1 MMNHQLPETFRNTI
15 DELIRCREKSA
26 RQKYLLDLTESLLQ
40 HLCGFVLGEYKA
52 ANKMNLS
59 LEKTLLYNSKNL
71 AFGTYINFLRLT
83 EKTLKEI
90 GHESRLSQEIQGKN
104 VWVEVKIFEKVFES
118 VKNKIETK
126 HNGSLAQAAL
136 EASKQNA
143 GKTNLLEFF
152 GEVVKLRN
160 RVAHPKQEIKGVEI
174 DWPYNEDY
182 FDAINPYLESALFS
196 VIDCLQKTWRYQFFR
211 VADIIGNQ
219 LMLDAEDSETIQS
232 VEAETLFEPGT
243 RVLFSDERH
252 LLLSDWRKL
261 LLVSEQAM
269 HLIQKEE
276 EEKRKIGSIN
286 ELKEQIKLA
295 LDDEQISLD
304 EFRFFESIGKVKLD
318 LDESGLKKLIM
329 EVAAELGIENPFP
342 DVDKRFIEVIDEA
355 LKSQSFNAFV
365 LKLTGEQYGVDSV
378 KFEEVVNERIA
389 FLGLDAKSARKSK
402 QVSLSFQ
409 ELSKLGGLLN
419 ARMWIMGIHKLNSV
433 SGESN
438 YKIGSNW
445 SEDPISKENLH
456 RNAFKQ
462 VHEYV
467 QFKLEQ
473 LKIDGGL
480 EWDSHVNN
488 WQIGYMTSYIWVCF
502 YPKKV
507 VSKSVIALHVSV
519 YQDGSIAIGLLPDW
533 KDIKAVSKFGLL
545 RAVTRRVLSRF
556 FEKYQQEI
564 SEHTM
569 LKLWNYNGS
578 ELGPLHEV
586 IQKYP
591 WIIKEEYGLEQIQ
604 FVLESDT
611 ITENP
616 YELTNAFEVSFN
628 LFNKAI
634 PDIISEYEVLNANH
648 IQKSELE
655 WSAAKHLLACSVEE
669 LNIIRNESAKLKNPG
684 TLDLNEERGFVN
696 YYLEAQE
703 DGGNIKLRMVVEED
717 FYTNNWRVEFS
728 FKSEGDTNSWH
739 AKMNAVIQA
748 IAVSGEVSVWKREG
762 VVIVRMVNQELQHLS
777 SLWLPFIQNLF
788 SEFSLSLN
796 KLNCFP
802 LGITFPIQDKETHAG
817 AMETVLN
824 ELEMTSGGMFS
835 NRVQKQRNT
844 CFNLQF
850 VDIVSQQYK
859 GKRQQLQWGYAY
871 NPKGDISR
879 IIQLDFIKSSEIASH
894 LRKMEEL
901 ASTGSWE
908 LLLETEVEDQESA
921 YSNGEN
927 VVYSASSEFNAKHG
941 AAWALLGATSGVANW
956 SAKRNT
962 EGQWI
967 QIDFGQVSQIDEV
980 TIMGRYNMAQWIT
993 KFKLLVSLDGRNWSQ
1008 VGDVLEGNIGMN
1020 SPRIIQLEEE
1030 VLGRYIR
1037 MVPIEWHKHI
1047 SARFDA
1053 KWKPYRVSHA
1063 VFKRSEIIETV
1074 SNNDLIFFQENISS
1088 LKSSFSG
1095 LFGLAK

>member
-52 ANKMNLS
+52 ANKMNLN

-83 EKTLKEI
+83 EKTLKEM

-104 VWVEVKIFEKVFES
+104 VWVEVKVFEKVFES
-118 VKNKIETK
+118 VKNKIESK
-126 HNGSLAQAAL
+126 HNGSLTQVAL
-136 EASKQNA
+136 DASKQNA

-196 VIDCLQKTWRYQFFR
+196 VIDCLQQTWRYQFFR

-219 LMLDAEDSETIQS
+219 LMLDAEDSETMQS

-243 RVLFSDERH
+243 RVLFSDEKH

-261 LLVSEQAM
+261 LMVSEQAM

-276 EEKRKIGSIN
+276 EEKRKIGSVN

-318 LDESGLKKLIM
+318 LDEEGLKKLIL
-329 EVAAELGIENPFP
+329 EVAGEMGIEDPFP
-342 DVDKRFIEVIDEA
+342 EVDKRFIEVIDDA
-355 LKSQSFNAFV
+355 LKNQSFNAFV

-378 KFEEVVNERIA
+378 KFEEVVSERIA
-389 FLGLDAKSARKSK
+389 ILGLDAKTARKSK

-445 SEDPISKENLH
+445 SEDANSKENLH

-467 QFKLEQ
+467 QFKLNQ
-473 LKIDGGL
+473 LSIDGGL

-488 WQIGYMTSYIWVCF
+488 WQIGYMTSYVWVCF
-502 YPKKV
+502 YPKNV
-507 VSKSVIALHVSV
+507 LSKAVIALHVSV

-533 KDIKAVSKFGLL
+533 KDIKAVSKYGLL
-545 RAVTRRVLSRF
+545 RAVTRKVLSRF

-564 SEHTM
+564 ADHAT

-578 ELGPLHEV
+578 EMGQLHEM

-634 PDIISEYEVLNANH
+634 PDIISEYEVLNSNH
-648 IQKSELE
+648 EEK
-655 WSAAKHLLACSVEE
+655 SVEE
-669 LNIIRNESAKLKNPG
+669 WNAAKQLLTSSVDALNLIRNEAAKLKNPG
-684 TLDLNEERGFVN
+684 TIDLNEERGFVN
-696 YYLEAQE
+696 YFLEAQE
-703 DGGNIKLRMVVEED
+703 DGGNIKLRMMVEED
-717 FYTNNWRVEFS
+717 FYTNNWRAEFS
-728 FKSEGDTNSWH
+728 FKSEGDLNPWH

-748 IAVSGEVSVWKREG
+748 ISVQDNVSIWKRDG
-762 VVIVRMVNQELQHLS
+762 VVIVRMVSQDLHNLS
-777 SLWLPFIQNLF
+777 LLWLPFIHNLF

-802 LGITFPIQDKETHAG
+802 LGVTYPIQYHDTHVSV
-817 AMETVLN
+817 MESVLN
-824 ELEMTSGGMFS
+824 ELEVASSNMFS
-835 NRVQKQRNT
+835 NRIQKQRNT

-850 VDIVSQQYK
+850 VDLVSQQFK
-859 GKRQQLQWGYAY
+859 GKRQQVQWGYAY
-871 NPKGDISR
+871 SPQGEVFR
-879 IIQLDFIKSSEIASH
+879 FVQLDFVKSPEIASQ
-894 LRKMEEL
+894 LLKMEEQ
-901 ASTGSWE
+901 ASTGAWE
-908 LLLETEVEDQESA
+908 LLLESETVEQEA
-921 YSNGEN
+921 VYSNGEN
-927 VVYSASSEFNAKHG
+927 AIYSASSEYNAKHG
-941 AAWALLGATSGVANW
+941 ANCALLGATSGVANW
-956 SAKRNT
+956 SAKKNSD
-962 EGQWI
+962 GQWI
-967 QIDFGQVSQIDEV
+967 QIDFGRVSSIHEV
-980 TIMGRYNMAQWIT
+980 TLMGRYNMAQWVT
-993 KFKLLVSLDGRNWSQ
+993 KFKLVVSLDGRNWAQ
-1008 VGDVLEGNIGMN
+1008 VGDVWEGNSDMN
-1020 SPRIIQLEEE
+1020 SPRIIQFEEE

-1037 MVPIEWHKHI
+1037 MIPIEWHKHI

-1053 KWKPYRVSHA
+1053 KSKPYHVSQV
-1063 VFKRSEIIETV
+1063 VFKRSERIHAV
-1074 SNNDLIFFQENISS
+1074 SPNDLSFFQENISNLQS
-1088 LKSSFSG
+1088 HFAG
-1095 LFGLAK
+1095 LFGLGK